1 MVIID
6 TDVLID
12 AGRGSADAIACL
24 QDIEKRST
32 LAISVVTQMELLIGC
47 QNKAEQRALDRFL
60 KRF

>member
-12 AGRGSADAIACL
+12 AGRGMTDAITCL

-32 LAISVVTQMELLIGC
+32 LAISVVT
-47 QNKAEQRALDRFL
+47 
-60 KRF
+60 